1 MSFKSVDNSFI
12 RTFENRKL
20 NFSTSDLSL
29 HKLYINKKKSRI
41 TYSCNPDCL
50 MNRILDKTK

>member
-29 HKLYINKKKSRI
+29 HKLYINKK
-41 TYSCNPDCL
+41 NPE
-50 MNRILDKTK
+50 